1 MDLSNLKKIS
11 ITKLIEYAK
20 TCNVTNYINLKKN
33 ELIFEIIQKYIENN
47 KDVFTTGVLEILIDG
62 FGFLRFLCNS
72 YSTSIDDV
80 YVSPSQIRKFF
91 LRTGDVVK
99 GKIRLPKI
107 NEKYYTLI
115 TIDKVNDID
124 PELICRLISFENL
137 TPIHVNKRFFFET
150 SDNLISNITTRI
162 IDIITPLGKGQRA
175 LLVSPPKAGKT
186 VMLQNIAKSL
196 AVNNPEVY
204 LMVLLIDERP
214 EEVTEMR
221 RLVLGDVIS
230 STFDEHVRK
239 HIQVAEIVIE
249 RARRLVELK
258 KDVVILL
265 DSITRLARAYNSVII
280 SSGKVLTGGIDVNA
294 LQRPKFFFGSARNIE
309 EGGSLTIIATA
320 LIDTGSKM
328 DSVIFEEFKGTGNS
342 EIHLDC
348 KISEKRIYPSIN
360 VTRSST
366 RREELLFEPKI
377 LNKIC
382 MLRKILH
389 TIEDY
394 KATEFLIKHVRDA
407 RTNAAFFDS
416 MTKTS
421 KIS

>member
-20 TCNVTNYINLKKN
+20 TCNVKNYINLKKN
-33 ELIFEIIQKYIENN
+33 ELIFEIIQKYIENS
-47 KDVFTTGVLEILIDG
+47 KDVYTTGVLEVLIDG
-62 FGFLRFLCNS
+62 FGFLRFLSNS
-72 YSTSIDDV
+72 YSTSTDDV

-99 GKIRLPKI
+99 GKIRLPKM
-107 NEKYYTLI
+107 NEKYYTLV
-115 TIDKVNDID
+115 TIEKVNEID

-150 SDNLISNITTRI
+150 SDNLISNTTTRL

-196 AVNNPEVY
+196 AINNPEVY

-221 RLVLGDVIS
+221 RLVLGDVIF

-265 DSITRLARAYNSVII
+265 DSITRLARAYNSIII

-366 RREELLFEPKI
+366 RREELLFEPMI
-377 LNKIC
+377 LNKVCI
-382 MLRKILH
+382 LRKILH
-389 TIEDY
+389 TMEDY
-394 KATEFLIKHVRDA
+394 KATEFLIKHVRDT
-407 RTNAAFFDS
+407 RTNVIFFDS
-416 MTKTS
+416 MTKANKTL
-421 KIS
+421 

>member
-20 TCNVTNYINLKKN
+20 TCNVKNYINLKKN
-33 ELIFEIIQKYIENN
+33 ELIFEIIQKYIENG
-47 KDVFTTGVLEILIDG
+47 KDVYTTGVLEVLIDG
-62 FGFLRFLCNS
+62 FGFLRFLSNS
-72 YSTSIDDV
+72 YSTSTDDV

-99 GKIRLPKI
+99 GKIRLPKM
-107 NEKYYTLI
+107 NEKYYTLV
-115 TIDKVNDID
+115 TIEKVNEID

-150 SDNLISNITTRI
+150 SDNLISNTTTRL

-196 AVNNPEVY
+196 AINNPEVY

-221 RLVLGDVIS
+221 RLVLGDVIF

-265 DSITRLARAYNSVII
+265 DSITRLARAYNSIII

-366 RREELLFEPKI
+366 RREELLFEPMI
-377 LNKIC
+377 LNKVCI
-382 MLRKILH
+382 LRKILH
-389 TIEDY
+389 TMEDY
-394 KATEFLIKHVRDA
+394 KATEFLIKHVRDT
-407 RTNAAFFDS
+407 RTNVIFFDS
-416 MTKTS
+416 MTKANKTL
-421 KIS
+421 

>member
-33 ELIFEIIQKYIENN
+33 ELIFEIIQKYIENS

-62 FGFLRFLCNS
+62 FGFLRFLSNS
-72 YSTSIDDV
+72 YSTSTDDV

-99 GKIRLPKI
+99 GKIRLPRM

-115 TIDKVNDID
+115 TIEKVNDID
-124 PELICRLISFENL
+124 PELIFLLISFENL

-150 SDNLISNITTRI
+150 SDNLISNTTTRI

-196 AVNNPEVY
+196 AINNPEVH

-221 RLVLGDVIS
+221 RLVLGDVIY

-239 HIQVAEIVIE
+239 HIQVAEVVIE

-265 DSITRLARAYNSVII
+265 DSITRLARAYNSIII

-377 LNKIC
+377 LNKVCI
-382 MLRKILH
+382 LRKILH
-389 TIEDY
+389 TMEDY
-394 KATEFLIKHVRDA
+394 KATEFLIKHVRGA
-407 RTNAAFFDS
+407 RNNVTFFDS
-416 MTKTS
+416 MTKVN
-421 KIS
+421 KI